1 MRTIF
6 AVTSIVFLG
15 IAGPVL
21 AQSNMGTDYTGRFDG
36 TPPLGT
42 SPESPTTNGLVIPLD
57 PVETGSVDVVIPR
70 NTGPTDVRRARNR
83 TTAGAASRYANFY
96 LAGMHFVLGETT
108 NFREALPQCYL
119 GYSSTPRSFPGTAEN
134 CA

>member
-21 AQSNMGTDYTGRFDG
+21 AQSNMGTDYTGRIDG

-70 NTGPTDVRRARNR
+70 NTGPTDVRRCPPPKR
-83 TTAGAASRYANFY
+83 GVAAKTSRYGQAC
-96 LAGMHFVLGETT
+96 
-108 NFREALPQCYL
+108 PQ
-119 GYSSTPRSFPGTAEN
+119 
-134 CA
+134 